1 MKPLGH
7 ESNELF
13 SEIILHLYKEPLNFR
28 ALKNASSEAELGNPS
43 CGDKVHVFLKIE
55 NGKIA
60 DASFLGNGCAIST
73 ASASL
78 LTEMVKG
85 KTVAEAKGITAK
97 QLFQELGGVIQTRVR
112 CATLGLSALK
122 KALETKK

>member
-13 SEIILHLYKEPLNFR
+13 SETILHLYKEPLNFHEM
-28 ALKNASSEAELGNPS
+28 KNPSAQARLGNPS
-43 CGDKVHVFLKIE
+43 CGDVVHFFLKIE
-55 NGKIA
+55 KGRIA
-60 DASFLGNGCAIST
+60 DASFAGNGCAIST

-78 LTEMVKG
+78 LTEMVKE
-85 KTVAEAKGITAK
+85 KTVAEAKGITAE
-97 QLFQELGGVIQTRVR
+97 QLFRELGGVIQTRVR

>member
-1 MKPLGH
+1 MKPLGR
-7 ESNELF
+7 EPNELF
-13 SEIILHLYKEPLNFR
+13 SELILHLYKEPLNFR
-28 ALKNASSEAELGNPS
+28 SMKNATAEAALGNPS
-43 CGDKVHVFLKIE
+43 CGDKVHLFLKIE
-55 NGKIA
+55 NNKIT

-85 KTVAEAKGITAK
+85 KTVAEAKRITAE

-112 CATLGLSALK
+112 CATIGLSALK

>member
-1 MKPLGH
+1 MKPLGQ

-28 ALKNASSEAELGNPS
+28 AMKNPSAHAKVGNPS

-55 NGKIA
+55 KGRIA
-60 DASFLGNGCAIST
+60 NASFVGNGCAISI

-78 LTEMVKG
+78 LTELVKG
-85 KTVAEAKGITAK
+85 KTVAEAKAITAK
-97 QLFQELGGVIQTRVR
+97 QLFHELGGVIQTRVR
-112 CATLGLSALK
+112 CATVGLSALK
-122 KALETKK
+122 MALDTKK